1 MRAGVMQILV
11 DVPDELGLR
20 LAPMHEQLP
29 QILELGLRGL
39 NANVQQG
46 FSGLADI
53 LEFLAS
59 LPSPQEILALKP
71 SVDLQA
77 EVQRLIEKTK
87 GQGLSEEE
95 ERRWQQYEYIEH
107 LMRMAKAKALLKSDR
122 NLPGLN
128 DYSIG

>member
-1 MRAGVMQILV
+1 MRAGLMQILV

-53 LEFLAS
+53 LEFLAG

-71 SVDLQA
+71 SADLQA

-107 LMRMAKAKALLKSDR
+107 LMRMAKAKAFLKSDR
-122 NLPGLN
+122 NLPELN
-128 DYSIG
+128 DSIG

>member
-39 NANVQQG
+39 NANSQQG

-53 LEFLAS
+53 LEFLAG

-71 SVDLQA
+71 SADLQA

-107 LMRMAKAKALLKSDR
+107 LMRMAKAKALLKLQAD
-122 NLPGLN
+122 
-128 DYSIG
+128 

>member
-53 LEFLAS
+53 LEFLAG

-71 SVDLQA
+71 SADLQA

-107 LMRMAKAKALLKSDR
+107 LMRMAKAKALLKSAR
-122 NLPGLN
+122 NLPELN
-128 DYSIG
+128 DSIG

>member
-53 LEFLAS
+53 LEFLAG

-71 SVDLQA
+71 SADLQA

-107 LMRMAKAKALLKSDR
+107 LMRMAKAKALLKLQAD
-122 NLPGLN
+122 
-128 DYSIG
+128 

>member
-53 LEFLAS
+53 LEFLAG

-71 SVDLQA
+71 SADLQA

-122 NLPGLN
+122 NLPELN
-128 DYSIG
+128 DSIG